1 MVPWRSLGKF
11 GCKVLTQLSAFCLCG
26 KREMIKENCLSHC
39 MGPWVIGFLKMS
51 AGKDFAKI
59 V

>member
-1 MVPWRSLGKF
+1 
-11 GCKVLTQLSAFCLCG
+11 
-26 KREMIKENCLSHC
+26 MIKENCLSHC